1 MIMNGSVFMF
11 CRNCGAENPE
21 NTGSCAGCGAPAET
35 GPSGESRPSPGVVR
49 AEDGVLRWVY
59 EYSLWKNPVILITVW
74 KVLLLSGGIMALFMF
89 FISLEEGFAEAARLS
104 LTVFAI
110 TAGVLTGLLLIAYP
124 FYALVNGGKYCVLF
138 EMDDKGVRHIQLAKQ
153 YKKAAV
159 IGILTAML
167 GAASGNMT
175 AAGAGLL
182 GASKNMQVTTFAKVR
197 LVSVR
202 ERRHVIYLNEPLGF
216 NQVYAEPE
224 DFAFVRDHIL
234 SRVGDKAK
242 IRR

>member
-1 MIMNGSVFMF
+1 MF
-11 CRNCGAENPE
+11 CRNCGAEIPVNA
-21 NTGSCAGCGAPAET
+21 GSCAGCGAPAEA
-35 GPSGESRPSPGVVR
+35 GSSAESRPSPHVVR
-49 AEDGVLRWVY
+49 SEDGTLRWVY
-59 EYSLWKNPVILITVW
+59 EYSLWKNPVILFTVW

-89 FISLEEGFAEAARLS
+89 FISLGEGFAEAARIS

-110 TAGVLTGLLLIAYP
+110 TAGALTGLLVIAYP
-124 FYALVNGGKYCVLF
+124 FYALINGGKYCVLF
-138 EMDDKGVRHIQLAKQ
+138 EMDEKGVRHIQLGKQ

-182 GASKNMQVTTFAKVR
+182 GASKSMQTTTFAKVR
-197 LVSVR
+197 LVSVK
-202 ERRHVIYLNEPLGF
+202 ENRRVIYLNEPFGL

-224 DFAFVRDHIL
+224 DFGFVRDYIL
-234 SRVGDKAK
+234 GRLSGKAK
-242 IRR
+242 IKQ